1 MWLTN
6 QKRNL
11 QHEQDWWNIHTSK
24 NGTLLTTPTRIGLKG
39 KQSELVTKQIG
50 KKSIS

>member
-6 QKRNL
+6 QKKKSST
-11 QHEQDWWNIHTSK
+11 WNIHTSK
-24 NGTLLTTPTRIGLKG
+24 KGTLLTTPTRIGLKG

-50 KKSIS
+50 KKSKS